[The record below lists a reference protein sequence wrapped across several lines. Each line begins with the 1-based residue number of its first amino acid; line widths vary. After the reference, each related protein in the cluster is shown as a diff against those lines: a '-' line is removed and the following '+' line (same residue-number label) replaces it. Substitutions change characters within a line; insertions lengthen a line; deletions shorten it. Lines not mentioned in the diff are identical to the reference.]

1 MKKTVLIALVALFS
15 QIAVQA
21 QTIWKS
27 DKAHSKLTFTVV
39 HLGISD
45 VAGLFKDFDV
55 TISTSKADF
64 SDGVFEL
71 TANVKSIDTEI
82 EMRDNHLK
90 SPDFFDAEK
99 YDKIT
104 FKSTSIKP
112 AGKNKYALK
121 GDLTMHGVS
130 KPVTLNLLYRG
141 TVVNPMNKA
150 NVAGFQLTGTLKRS
164 DFNIGPNFPAPMI
177 SDEVQIK
184 ADGEFLTK

>member
-45 VAGLFKDFDV
+45 VQGLFQDFDV

-99 YDKIT
+99 FDKIT

-112 AGKNKYALK
+112 AGKNKYTLK
-121 GDLTMHGVS
+121 GDLTMHGIT
-130 KPVTLNLLYRG
+130 KPVSMNLLYRG

-150 NVAGFQLTGTLKRS
+150 NVAGFQLTGVLKRS
-164 DFNIGPNFPAPMI
+164 DFNIGPNFKAPMI
-177 SDEVQIK
+177 SDEVVIK
-184 ADGEFLTK
+184 ADGEFSTK

>member
-21 QTIWKS
+21 QTTWKS
-27 DKAHSKLTFTVV
+27 DKAHSKLTFSVV

-45 VAGLFKDFDV
+45 VQGLFKDFDV
-55 TISTSKADF
+55 TISASKADF

-71 TANVKSIDTEI
+71 TADVKSIDTEV

-99 YDKIT
+99 FGKIT
-104 FKSTSIKP
+104 FKSASIKP
-112 AGKNKYALK
+112 AGKNKYTLK
-121 GDLTMHGVS
+121 GDLTIHGIT
-130 KPVTLNLLYRG
+130 KPVSMNLLYRG

-150 NVAGFQLTGTLKRS
+150 NVAGFQLTGILKRS
-164 DFNIGPNFPAPMI
+164 DFNIGPNFKAPMI
-177 SDEVQIK
+177 SDEVVIK
-184 ADGEFLTK
+184 ADGEFSTK

>member
-45 VAGLFKDFDV
+45 VQGLFQDFYV

-99 YDKIT
+99 FDKIT

-112 AGKNKYALK
+112 AGKNKYTLK
-121 GDLTMHGVS
+121 GDLTMHGIT
-130 KPVTLNLLYRG
+130 KPVSMNLLYRG

-150 NVAGFQLTGTLKRS
+150 NVAGFQLTGVLKRS
-164 DFNIGPNFPAPMI
+164 DFNIGPNFKAPMI
-177 SDEVQIK
+177 SDEVVIK
-184 ADGEFLTK
+184 ADGEFSTK

>member
-21 QTIWKS
+21 QTTWKS
-27 DKAHSKLTFTVV
+27 DKAHSKLTFSVV

-45 VAGLFKDFDV
+45 VQGLFKEFDV
-55 TISTSKADF
+55 TISASKADF

-71 TANVKSIDTEI
+71 TADVKSIDTEV

-99 YDKIT
+99 FDKIT
-104 FKSTSIKP
+104 FKSASIKP
-112 AGKNKYALK
+112 AGKNKYTLK
-121 GDLTMHGVS
+121 GDLTMHGIT
-130 KPVTLNLLYRG
+130 KPVSMNLLYRG

-150 NVAGFQLTGTLKRS
+150 NVAGFQLTGILKRS
-164 DFNIGPNFPAPMI
+164 DFNIGPNFKAPMI
-177 SDEVQIK
+177 SDEVVIK
-184 ADGEFLTK
+184 ADGEFSTK